1 MKGHSVWVWLLVL
14 LGVLFFVVPL
24 WGTFD
29 FSLRAVRDQLT
40 FAAYERVLTDPRF
53 LPRFGYSLVM
63 AALTIIGSILVV
75 VPAAYWVRLRVPQA
89 RPYVE
94 FITLLPFVVP
104 AIVLVFGLV
113 RFYSRPPLPLTATE
127 LGSDVLLL
135 CAYVAITLPYMYRA
149 VDIGLR
155 SIDVRT
161 LTEAAQSL
169 GAGWPTI
176 FWRVILP
183 NLRGSILSGAFLTF
197 TTVIGEL
204 TIAVFLVRPA
214 FGPYMALLGQT
225 RAYEPAALAIMSLLM
240 TWLAVGLIQYFGRS
254 SRGEA
259 QLAGAR

>member
-63 AALTIIGSILVV
+63 AVLTIIGSILVV

-127 LGSDVLLL
+127 L
-135 CAYVAITLPYMYRA
+135 LPR
-149 VDIGLR
+149 
-155 SIDVRT
+155 
-161 LTEAAQSL
+161 
-169 GAGWPTI
+169 
-176 FWRVILP
+176 
-183 NLRGSILSGAFLTF
+183 
-197 TTVIGEL
+197 
-204 TIAVFLVRPA
+204 
-214 FGPYMALLGQT
+214 
-225 RAYEPAALAIMSLLM
+225 ALAWRTRKAS
-240 TWLAVGLIQYFGRS
+240 GR
-254 SRGEA
+254 RP
-259 QLAGAR
+259 LRRWNRV